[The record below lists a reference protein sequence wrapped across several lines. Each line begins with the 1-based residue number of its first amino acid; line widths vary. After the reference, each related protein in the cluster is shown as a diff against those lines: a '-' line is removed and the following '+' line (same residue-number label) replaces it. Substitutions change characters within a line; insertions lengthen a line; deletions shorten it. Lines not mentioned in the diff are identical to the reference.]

1 MDQFNDRLRQQKTS
15 LQRHIE
21 KIQPWVTDKNYSDV
35 QHKRLEEYVYSCRS
49 IRRNRQ
55 KKKISGR
62 AWKKPKKPGLRNNIQ
77 KLRTFW

>member
-1 MDQFNDRLRQQKTS
+1 MWKTLMDQFNDRLRQQKTS

-55 KKKISGR
+55 KQKKYQEELGKSQR
-62 AWKKPKKPGLRNNIQ
+62 SLD
-77 KLRTFW
+77 